1 MTALELATTSALV
14 DLWMLLKWQPV
25 PQISLFGRVWI
36 PCQSYYWRMCNRC
49 RDLHQRAH
57 IRIIGIVQDES
68 HRCRDLS
75 PNFNLMGEV
84 PPTNWWHNGTMI
96 NATSAVQPDQ
106 SLVTFSIMCSILHS
120 DPQLWK
126 WKLTIWYGKGR
137 NGIHLE
143 RSGLSLCGQYKCFT
157 RLVWTNMVCNIFWI
171 FSIALGFSPDTIK
184 KVHKNKI
191 IVW

>member
-57 IRIIGIVQDES
+57 IKIIRIVQDES

-84 PPTNWWHNGTMI
+84 PPSNWWHNGTMI
-96 NATSAVQPDQ
+96 NATSAVKPDQ
-106 SLVTFSIMCSILHS
+106 SLVTFSIMCSILQS
-120 DPQLWK
+120 DPLLWK
-126 WKLTIWYGKGR
+126 WNLTIWYGKGR
-137 NGIHLE
+137 NMVRKGKEWDSSWEVRIISMWATQWSCPHIL
-143 RSGLSLCGQYKCFT
+143 LDLFGQIWFA
-157 RLVWTNMVCNIFWI
+157 IF
-171 FSIALGFSPDTIK
+171 FEYFQLL
-184 KVHKNKI
+184 
-191 IVW
+191 